1 MKEATIGANSG
12 NVDEERNS
20 NELPFILDER
30 NNRKVHCEGQIVV
43 ARRNK
48 TSKYSNHE
56 AGTRRGLRAVDLAV
70 KANALQGKR
79 RRTPDFQHVPEG
91 GGALSSSST
100 SVKMVVGAAHGSRAL
115 SIANRVS

>member
-1 MKEATIGANSG
+1 MKEATIDANSG

-20 NELPFILDER
+20 NELPFILLDER

-48 TSKYSNHE
+48 MSKYSNHK
-56 AGTRRGLRAVDLAV
+56 AGTRRGLRAADLAV

-79 RRTPDFQHVPEG
+79 RRTPIFTHVPEG
-91 GGALSSSST
+91 GEL
-100 SVKMVVGAAHGSRAL
+100 
-115 SIANRVS
+115 